1 MDLGIFI
8 PIGNNGWMMS
18 KNAPQYM
25 PSFELNRTTAERA
38 EEAGFD
44 FLLSMVKLRG
54 FGGETEFWDH
64 NLESFNLMAGLA
76 AVTNDIQLFASVAL
90 PTLHPA
96 MVARMASTIDD
107 ISDGRFGINIVSGW
121 NQSEYA
127 QMGVWP
133 GDWYYEKRYD
143 YATEYVTIM
152 KELWATGVSDFSGE
166 YFQLDDCR
174 LSPPPRDGSVPL
186 VCAGQSD
193 RGMEFCANYGDYQF
207 IIGTGDLDVVRNDA
221 GRLMAAAE
229 ESGRDVGVYVLF
241 QITMG
246 ETDDEAEAL
255 LTRPSH
261 ERRPVEHQQ
270 HLVGEASVATAEA
283 HRTRREVG
291 RDRRSRIDRRERPPV
306 FVGDGEAD
314 LVVEGCRRKEAEDGF
329 HRENH
334 SVAEGALDVEPLH
347 DHPAGARHA
356 RELHAR
362 G

>member
-25 PSFELNRTTAERA
+25 PSFELNRKTAERA
-38 EEAGFD
+38 EETGFD

-107 ISDGRFGINIVSGW
+107 ISGGRFGINIVSGW

-152 KELWATGVSDFSGE
+152 KELWSTGVSDFKGE

-193 RGMEFCANYGDYQF
+193 RGMEFCANHGDYQF
-207 IIGTGDLDVVRNDA
+207 IIGTGDLDVVRSDT
-221 GRLMAAAE
+221 GRLMAAAD

-246 ETDDEAEAL
+246 ETDDEAEAKW
-255 LTRPSH
+255 
-261 ERRPVEHQQ
+261 Q
-270 HLVGEASVATAEA
+270 HYRDGADLEAIKFMTGQAELDTAGATAEKITEMQGA
-283 HRTRREVG
+283 FNLNIGPIVGSHATIASRLDEVSEIPG
-291 RDRRSRIDRRERPPV
+291 
-306 FVGDGEAD
+306 
-314 LVVEGCRRKEAEDGF
+314 VEGVMCVFDDYPPATAEF
-329 HRENH
+329 
-334 SVAEGALDVEPLH
+334 GAKVMPKM
-347 DHPAGARHA
+347 ASRS
-356 RELHAR
+356 
-362 G
+362 

>member
-25 PSFELNRTTAERA
+25 PSFALNRTTAERA

-54 FGGETEFWDH
+54 FGGETQFWDH

-76 AVTNDIQLFASVAL
+76 AVTNEIQLFASVAL

-121 NQSEYA
+121 NQSEYS

-152 KELWATGVSDFSGE
+152 KELWADGVSDFSGE

-174 LSPPPRDGSVPL
+174 LSPPPRDGKVPL

-193 RGMEFCANYGDYQF
+193 RGMEFCANHGDYQF
-207 IIGTGDLDVVRNDA
+207 IIGTGDLDVVRADA

-229 ESGRDVGVYVLF
+229 QSRRDVGVYVLF

-246 ETDDEAEAL
+246 ETDDEAEAKW
-255 LTRPSH
+255 
-261 ERRPVEHQQ
+261 Q
-270 HLVGEASVATAEA
+270 HYREGADLEAIKFMTGQAELDTAGATAEKITEMQGA
-283 HRTRREVG
+283 FNLNIGPIVGSHATIASRLDEVSEIPG
-291 RDRRSRIDRRERPPV
+291 VKGVMCVFDDYPRPPPSS
-306 FVGDGEAD
+306 G
-314 LVVEGCRRKEAEDGF
+314 RW
-329 HRENH
+329 
-334 SVAEGALDVEPLH
+334 
-347 DHPAGARHA
+347 
-356 RELHAR
+356 
-362 G
+362 

>member
-1 MDLGIFI
+1 MDIGIFI

-38 EEAGFD
+38 EEYGFD

-64 NLESFNLMAGLA
+64 NLESFSLMAGLA
-76 AVTNDIQLFASVAL
+76 AVTEKIGLFASVAL
-90 PTLHPA
+90 PTLEPA

-121 NQSEYA
+121 NQIEYS

-152 KELWATGVSDFSGE
+152 QQLWETGVSDFEGE
-166 YFQLDDCR
+166 YFQMDDCR
-174 LSPPPRDGSVPL
+174 LSPPPKDNKVPL

-193 RGMEFCANYGDYQF
+193 RGMEFCATYGDYQF
-207 IIGTGDLDVVRNDA
+207 IIGTDDLDVVRADA
-221 GRLMAAAE
+221 ARLVAAAE
-229 ESGRDVGVYVLF
+229 GTGRDVGVYVLF

-246 ETDDEAEAL
+246 ETDAEAEAKW
-255 LTRPSH
+255 
-261 ERRPVEHQQ
+261 Q
-270 HLVGEASVATAEA
+270 HYLDGADLEAIKFMTGQAELDTAGATAEKITEMKGA
-283 HRTRREVG
+283 FNLNIGPIVGSHATIAAKLDEVAAIPG
-291 RDRRSRIDRRERPPV
+291 VAGTMCVFDDYPVATKEFGEKVMPLMESR
-306 FVGDGEAD
+306 A
-314 LVVEGCRRKEAEDGF
+314 
-329 HRENH
+329 
-334 SVAEGALDVEPLH
+334 
-347 DHPAGARHA
+347 
-356 RELHAR
+356 
-362 G
+362 